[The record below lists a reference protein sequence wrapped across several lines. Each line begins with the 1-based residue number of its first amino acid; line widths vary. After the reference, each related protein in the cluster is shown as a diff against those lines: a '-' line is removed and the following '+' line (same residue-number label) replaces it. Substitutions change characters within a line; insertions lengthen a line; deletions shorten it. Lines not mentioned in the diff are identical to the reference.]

1 MLQDIRFILYNFPE
15 EEGKVQVIIRDETLW
30 CTQKAM
36 AQLFGVDRTVISKY
50 LKNIFESFE
59 LQQDSVCA
67 KFAHTK
73 DYGRRK
79 GFTQEATTTLYNLDV
94 IISVG
99 YRVKSKRVVKFRQW
113 ASSVLKQYLIKG
125 YAVNESMPSAFR

>member
-15 EEGKVQVIIRDETLW
+15 EEDKVQVIIRDETLW

-67 KFAHTK
+67 KFAHTAEDGK
-73 DYGRRK
+73 IYN
-79 GFTQEATTTLYNLDV
+79 TQFYNLDAVSRLV
-94 IISVG
+94 IV
-99 YRVKSKRVVKFRQW
+99 
-113 ASSVLKQYLIKG
+113 
-125 YAVNESMPSAFR
+125 

>member
-15 EEGKVQVIIRDETLW
+15 EEDKVQVIIRDETLW

-67 KFAHTK
+67 KFAHT
-73 DYGRRK
+73 
-79 GFTQEATTTLYNLDV
+79 
-94 IISVG
+94 
-99 YRVKSKRVVKFRQW
+99 
-113 ASSVLKQYLIKG
+113 ASTV
-125 YAVNESMPSAFR
+125 